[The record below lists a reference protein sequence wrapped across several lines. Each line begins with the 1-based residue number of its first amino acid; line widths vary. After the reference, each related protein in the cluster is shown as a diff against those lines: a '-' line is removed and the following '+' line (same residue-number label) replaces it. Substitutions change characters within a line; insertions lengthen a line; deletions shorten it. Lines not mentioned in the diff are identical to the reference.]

1 MQSHSCSSE
10 SQIRFHRVQYAAIS
24 IYLSGV
30 FDYHEY
36 LWANHD
42 IAVPK
47 LQPDEIEEHVQT
59 ILTLTE
65 RALSISDLS
74 GIVFAFPLRVAGARS
89 KTPAQREA
97 VTKLLKRVERCY
109 IVAGSFLTDL
119 AERWKLS

>member
-1 MQSHSCSSE
+1 MIQH
-10 SQIRFHRVQYAAIS
+10 AAIS
-24 IYLSGV
+24 RYLSGV

-36 LWANHD
+36 VWARHG

-47 LQPDEIEEHVQT
+47 LQPDEIKGHVQT

-74 GIVFAFPLRVAGARS
+74 GIVFAFPLRVAAARS

-97 VTKLLKRVERCY
+97 VANLLKRVESCY
-109 IVAGSFLTDL
+109 IVAGVFLTDL